1 MKQQDL
7 NRMAIFL
14 GHKLPIPQEEHIA
27 DTINKIEA
35 ILQKKKINKFVNASA
50 KEGYTKALEILKNND
65 VTFNRYD
72 ELKNYTVK
80 IHSCHHRR
88 LFERKMCTRNPL
100 QYSSEIVLF
109 YLFFK

>member
-35 ILQKKKINKFVNASA
+35 ILQKKTSLLMLLPKKD
-50 KEGYTKALEILKNND
+50 ILKHWK
-65 VTFNRYD
+65 F
-72 ELKNYTVK
+72 LKIMMSLLTDMM
-80 IHSCHHRR
+80 S
-88 LFERKMCTRNPL
+88 
-100 QYSSEIVLF
+100 
-109 YLFFK
+109 

>member
-14 GHKLPIPQEEHIA
+14 GQKLPIPSKEHIA
-27 DTINKIEA
+27 NTIKKIEER
-35 ILQKKKINKFVNASA
+35 LQEKKINKFVNASV

-72 ELKNYTVK
+72 ELKTMQSKSIAAITVDYLK
-80 IHSCHHRR
+80 GECAQEVLCNI
-88 LFERKMCTRNPL
+88 PL
-100 QYSSEIVLF
+100 E
-109 YLFFK
+109 

>member
-35 ILQKKKINKFVNASA
+35 ILQKKK
-50 KEGYTKALEILKNND
+50 LPMDQL
-65 VTFNRYD
+65 
-72 ELKNYTVK
+72 
-80 IHSCHHRR
+80 
-88 LFERKMCTRNPL
+88 
-100 QYSSEIVLF
+100 
-109 YLFFK
+109 